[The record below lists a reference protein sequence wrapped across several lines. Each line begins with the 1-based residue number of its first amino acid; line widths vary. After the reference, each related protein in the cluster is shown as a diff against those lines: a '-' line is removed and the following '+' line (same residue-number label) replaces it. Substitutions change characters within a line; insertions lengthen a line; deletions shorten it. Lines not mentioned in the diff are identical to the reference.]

1 MSRGVLR
8 TYDLCPDGV
17 RIVVEWSAM
26 AVCTSIFVPCI
37 NTAKAIAEAKT
48 ITAGKGWD
56 IEVQVGVV
64 GDKWGVCIWRVL

>member
-26 AVCTSIFVPCI
+26 AVGTSIFVPCI

-64 GDKWGVCIWRVL
+64 DDKWGVCIWRVL